1 MKYPTHE
8 RSKQMETFTE
18 GEIRVASSAIYLA
31 SYSVFPTDKS
41 VAIMVETALYR
52 HLSPALPMYQAISRS
67 KYVAGQFARF
77 LEELGGDRSQFA
89 PDADFV
95 RALMQTVA

>member
-1 MKYPTHE
+1 
-8 RSKQMETFTE
+8 METFTE

-41 VAIMVETALYR
+41 VEIMVETALYR

-67 KYVAGQFARF
+67 KYVSAQFARF
-77 LEELGGDRSQFA
+77 LAEQGGDRSQFA
-89 PDADFV
+89 PDAEFV